1 MKSKFIRLIRPIAWI
16 TFLLPFS
23 VGLGIGIS
31 PDSNPFHMVFA
42 FITFIFWMCFC
53 FVVNAIADKDVDKF
67 HNGRS
72 KDTNL
77 AKQPIVTGE
86 VSIKEAKYLSVVFL
100 FFSLLFA
107 WLINYYFFLIII
119 AVDIVGYVYSM
130 PPTRLKTKP
139 IGDILCNMLLGGGI
153 FIGGLSIGGEN
164 INPFMI
170 LGGFIMAAIFYL
182 PTVVTDYEFDK
193 KAGLK
198 TSAVIFTPKK
208 LIRAMY
214 PLTAILVIVCLIVFL
229 IATIE
234 LKFLAILIIIYSII
248 FTLASNFKLKE
259 GRLYIHENWI
269 LAPFLILSI
278 AFVIY
283 GVLKLAGLV
292 II

>member
-1 MKSKFIRLIRPIAWI
+1 
-16 TFLLPFS
+16 
-23 VGLGIGIS
+23 
-31 PDSNPFHMVFA
+31 
-42 FITFIFWMCFC
+42 MCFV
-53 FVVNAIADKDVDKF
+53 FIINSIADKDVDKF

-72 KDTNL
+72 KDMNL
-77 AKQPIVTGE
+77 AKQPLVTGE
-86 VSIKEAKYLSVVFL
+86 ISIKEAKYLSIVFL
-100 FFSLLFA
+100 FLSLLFA

-119 AVDIVGYVYSM
+119 TVDIVGYVYSM

-139 IGDILCNMLLGGGI
+139 VGDIICNMLLGGGI
-153 FIGGLSIGGEN
+153 FIGGLVIGGDN

-193 KAGLK
+193 KASLK
-198 TSAVIFTPKK
+198 TSAVVFTPKK

-214 PLTAILVIVCLIVFL
+214 PLTAILAIVCLIVYL
-229 IATIE
+229 TGTIE
-234 LKFLAILIIIYSII
+234 LKFLAILIVIYSII

-269 LAPFLILSI
+269 LAPFIVISI

-283 GVLKLAGLV
+283 GLLKLAGLV
-292 II
+292 IL